1 LLNYREIIMSN
12 NQSNLIVYAVVGLLI
27 GAAIGYFVYPAMNPG
42 PAGEVVDK
50 ADYDALQAQ
59 LTEAQGDLDDALD
72 QIADLEKVTEYQI
85 GFSLPLTGQLAEIG
99 TQWRTVVN
107 MAIEDLNDEVEA
119 IGLKASFTAI
129 VQDDKTSA
137 TEAVTTVQTLAQTGI
152 KVIVGPAGSDQV
164 KAAKIYADDNNVV
177 IITPSSTTPTL
188 AIPGDYIF
196 RTVGSDATQSKALA
210 ATINTQ
216 GITKVILFVRNDE
229 YGNAFADF
237 IKDELEVYN
246 INSVKLP
253 YDPSLSDYASEVSQ
267 LSSIAETEGA
277 DGIVIVTYDSDGVNI
292 MSHAMDDAYLTS
304 IQWFSSEGV
313 HGATSLL
320 EEDIAQFIDTV
331 SLMGTRPLFRD
342 NELLKA
348 FNEEY
353 KNLTGRDSPVFSAN
367 LYDAI
372 KIAGWSILKAESYD
386 GAAIK
391 AVLPDVA
398 ASYYGTSGVNILDE
412 AGDKAVQDYAVW
424 TVSEVE
430 GSNVFVD
437 IGNYAG
443 GTISLD

>member
-1 LLNYREIIMSN
+1 MSN
-12 NQSNLIVYAVVGLLI
+12 NQSNLMIYAVIGLII
-27 GAAIGYFVYPAMNPG
+27 GAAIGYFVYPSMNPG

-59 LTEAQGDLDDALD
+59 LSDAQDDLDEAQALVD
-72 QIADLEKVTEYQI
+72 ELQEVTEYQI

-99 TQWRTVVN
+99 TQWRTVVE
-107 MAIEDLNDEVEA
+107 MAIEDLNDEAEA
-119 IGLKASFTAI
+119 IGLKASFTAVI
-129 VQDDKTSA
+129 QDDKTSA
-137 TEAVTTVQTLAQTGI
+137 TEALTTIQTLSQSGI

-164 KAAKIYADDNNVV
+164 KAGKIYADDNHVV
-177 IITPSSTTPTL
+177 IITPSSTSPTL
-188 AIPGDYIF
+188 AIPDDYIF

-216 GITKVILFVRNDE
+216 GITNVILFVRNDE
-229 YGNAFADF
+229 YGNAFSDF
-237 IKDELEVYN
+237 IADELEVYN
-246 INSVKLP
+246 ITSQKIA
-253 YDPSLSDYASEVSQ
+253 YDTSLTDYASEVSQ
-267 LSSIAETEGA
+267 LSSIAETAGA

-292 MSHAMDDAYLTS
+292 MSHAKDDAYLTS

-320 EEDIAQFIDTV
+320 EADIAAFIDTV

-342 NELLKA
+342 NELLVA

-353 KNLTGRDSPVFSAN
+353 KTLTGSDAPVFSAN

-372 KIAGWSILKAESYD
+372 HIAGWSILKAESDD
-386 GAAIK
+386 GAAIR
-391 AVLPDVA
+391 AVLPNVA

-412 AGDKAVQDYAVW
+412 AGDKAIQDYAVW
-424 TVSEVE
+424 TVREVE
-430 GSNVFVD
+430 GSNVYVD

-443 GTISLD
+443 GSISLD